1 MKKLLLLALILN
13 LGAVAEGQTEKPKL
27 VVGVIVDQMR
37 QEYLS
42 RFESRFGE
50 DGFNKLT
57 RDGYTFKNAHFNY
70 VPTYTAPGH
79 ASVYTGS
86 TPGIH
91 GIIGNNW
98 YNKELKDMVYCTD
111 DKTQRTVGSSST
123 RGEMSPH
130 YLLST
135 TITDELRLF
144 TKKQSKVVGV
154 SIKDRGA
161 IFPAGH
167 LGEAYWYDKETG
179 DFITSTYY
187 KEKLP
192 AWVERFNSKK
202 RADHYLSQVWE
213 PLYDIKTYTASD
225 PDKSKYEM
233 PIGDREAVF
242 PYDLSKNKDNY
253 ESLAATPFGNDI
265 LAELALA
272 AIEGEKLGKG
282 EYTDFL
288 AVSFSSTDYIG
299 HDFGPYSVELE
310 DTYLRLDKN
319 IAQLIAT
326 LDQKVGKGN
335 YVMFLTADHA
345 VAEVPQYLIDNK
357 MPAGYFTEDVE
368 KKVEEVLSSKYG
380 EGDWVENF
388 SNLQVFFNRALMLE
402 KKVPLHEVQEFVAH
416 YLMQLDGVAES
427 YPAYAINW
435 MDYGA
440 EGIKGLLARGYHQKR
455 SGDVLFSLQ
464 PGWFRSWDKTGTT
477 HHSAFTY
484 DTHVPMLWYGTGIK
498 KGESYQYHPVTD
510 IAPTLSMML
519 GIKLP
524 SAATGQ
530 PILELL
536 EE

>member
-1 MKKLLLLALILN
+1 MKKLLLLVLFIN
-13 LGAVAEGQTEKPKL
+13 LAVIAESQAQKPKL

-37 QEYLS
+37 QEYLV
-42 RFESRFGE
+42 RFQPRFGE
-50 DGFNKLT
+50 EGFN
-57 RDGYTFKNAHFNY
+57 RMMREGYVLKNAHFNY

-86 TPGIH
+86 TPGVH

-98 YNKELKDMVYCTD
+98 YNKELKRMVYCTD
-111 DKTQRTVGSSST
+111 DERESTVGSLSSK
-123 RGEMSPH
+123 GEMSPH

-144 TKKQSKVVGV
+144 TKRRSKVVGV

-167 LGEAYWYDKETG
+167 LGQAYWYDKETG

-187 KEKLP
+187 REKLP
-192 AWVERFNSKK
+192 PWVSQFNSKK
-202 RADHYLSQVWE
+202 RANYYLSKTWE
-213 PLYDIKTYTASD
+213 PLYDINTYTASD
-225 PDKSKYEM
+225 SDRSKYEM
-233 PIGDREAVF
+233 PVGDREAVF
-242 PYDLSKNKDNY
+242 PYDLSQNKEDY
-253 ESLAATPFGNDI
+253 ESLATTPFGNDI
-265 LAELALA
+265 LAELAMA
-272 AIEGEKLGKG
+272 AIEGEELGRG
-282 EYTDFL
+282 DDTDFL

-299 HDFGPYSVELE
+299 HHFGPNSIELE

-319 IAQLIAT
+319 LAELISM
-326 LDQKVGKGN
+326 LDRKVGKGN
-335 YVMFLTADHA
+335 YVLFLTADHA

-357 MPAGYFTEDVE
+357 VPAGYFTENIKE
-368 KKVEEVLSSKYG
+368 KVREALTSKYG

-388 SNLQVFFNRALMLE
+388 SNLQVFFNRKLMLE
-402 KKVPLHEVQEFVAH
+402 RKVPLHEAQEFVAD
-416 YLMQLDGVAES
+416 YIMQFDGIAES
-427 YPAYAINW
+427 YPAYVINW
-435 MDYGA
+435 MDYGTQ
-440 EGIKGLLARGYHQKR
+440 GIKGLLARGYHQKR

-464 PGWFRSWDKTGTT
+464 PGWFIGWDKTGTT

-484 DTHVPMLWYGTGIK
+484 DTHVPMLWYGAGVK

-536 EE
+536 QK